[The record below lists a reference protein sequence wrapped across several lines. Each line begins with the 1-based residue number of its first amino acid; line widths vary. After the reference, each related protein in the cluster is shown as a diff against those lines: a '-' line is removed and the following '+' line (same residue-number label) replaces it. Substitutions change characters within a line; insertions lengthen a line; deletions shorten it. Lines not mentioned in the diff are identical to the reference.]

1 MLPRISSIWDRKMQ
15 PFTFAGVPTRVVFGS
30 RAVDS
35 IGDEVARLGKK
46 RVFVVCSEPQK
57 HDAERLRD
65 LLGSACI
72 DIYSGAVLHTPVGVT
87 KEAVRATIGAAA
99 DCVVSIGG
107 GSAIGLGKALAL
119 RMGLP
124 QICVP
129 TTYAGSE
136 MTPILGQTED
146 GEKKTLSDPA
156 ILPKAVI
163 YDVEL
168 TKSLPSL
175 FSAASGLNAIA
186 HAAEALYARDGNPII
201 TILAQ
206 EGIAAMMRSLPRI
219 IADPLD
225 NRGRSDALYGAWLC
239 GVCLGSV
246 GMALH
251 HKLCHVV
258 GGSFDLPHAETHAIL
273 LPHALAYNLKA
284 APSALESLRAAT
296 GANDPAKRIF
306 DLSRSLGLPKS
317 LSEIGFEEDKLDLA
331 ATIAMRNSYWNPRR
345 FDKTSIRDILSA
357 AWEGRAPSAIYEGDC
372 RI

>member
-1 MLPRISSIWDRKMQ
+1 MHS
-15 PFTFAGVPTRVVFGS
+15 FTFAGVPTRVVFGS
-30 RAVDS
+30 RTVDS

-57 HDAERLRD
+57 HDAERLRN
-65 LLGSACI
+65 LLGSTCAEL
-72 DIYSGAVLHTPVGVT
+72 YSGAVLHTPIGVT
-87 KEAVRATIGAAA
+87 KHAVRATMGAAA

-107 GSAIGLGKALAL
+107 GSAIGLGKAIAL

-124 QICVP
+124 HICVP

-146 GEKKTLSDPA
+146 GEKRTLSDPA

-168 TKSLPSL
+168 TKSLPKRL
-175 FSAASGLNAIA
+175 SAASGINAIA

-201 TILAQ
+201 TLLAQ
-206 EGIAAMMRSLPRI
+206 EGIAAVMRSLPRI
-219 IADPLD
+219 MADPLD
-225 NRGRSDALYGAWLC
+225 GQGRSDALYGAWLC

-251 HKLCHVV
+251 HKLCHVL

-284 APSALESLRAAT
+284 TPSALEALRAAT

-317 LSEIGFEEDKLDLA
+317 LSEIGFREDKLDLA
-331 ATIAMRNSYWNPRR
+331 ATLAMRDSYWNPRR
-345 FDKTSIRDILSA
+345 FGKSSIRDILEA
-357 AWEGRAPSAIYEGDC
+357 AWDGCSPSSFHGADC